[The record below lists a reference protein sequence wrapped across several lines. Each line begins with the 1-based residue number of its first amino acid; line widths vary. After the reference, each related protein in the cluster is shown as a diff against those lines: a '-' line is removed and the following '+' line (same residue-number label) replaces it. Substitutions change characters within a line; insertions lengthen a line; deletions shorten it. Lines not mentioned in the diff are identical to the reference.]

1 MPKVCVTL
9 VRSVIGRPRTQ
20 RACVQS
26 LGLRKLN
33 QSRVMEA
40 HPAIM
45 GNVRKVIHLLRVEE
59 LKDGGK

>member
-1 MPKVCVTL
+1 MPKVCITL

-33 QSRVMEA
+33 QSRVIEA
-40 HPAIM
+40 HPAVM
-45 GNVRKVIHLLRVEE
+45 GNVRKVCHLVKVEE
-59 LKDGGK
+59 LKGGDK